1 MRLSDTLSSVGGSAT
16 MATNAWTTSHAD
28 PIALSMGEPT
38 VPPPEPIRIAIERAM
53 LDGRTGYG
61 PPAGLPEL
69 REALAVDRGI
79 DPSSVV
85 VTPGGKPALAAAL
98 RCLLDPGDEVIILA
112 PFWPSARDQV
122 LWARGVPVIVAHDD
136 EAAIEAAFG
145 PRTRAVILNSPNNP
159 TSQILPRAEL
169 ERWVERAHRQD
180 TWIVS
185 DEVYRELAWNDAGS
199 PADVDGGA
207 ERTIV
212 ITSFSK
218 RFAMTGYR
226 LGALFAPPALVD
238 AVVRWNSTFVTHAAT
253 PIQYGG
259 IAALTEA
266 TAWAEAQR
274 DEYQRAAEWL
284 GPRLDALAGVRCA
297 ATNAGFYFWLQLD
310 PSVLGAGEPRR
321 SSLDVARSLLE
332 REGLRLVPS
341 EAFGVEGALRLAY
354 PIARP
359 RLEEAVTRLERFFSA
374 TLDVGENRED

>member
-16 MATNAWTTSHAD
+16 MATNAWSTSHAD

-38 VPPPEPIRIAIERAM
+38 VPPPEAIRIAIERAM
-53 LDGRTGYG
+53 VDGRTGYG

-69 REALAVDRGI
+69 RDALAADRSVD
-79 DPSSVV
+79 PASVV

-122 LWARGVPVIVAHDD
+122 VWARGVPVIVAHDD

-159 TSQILPRAEL
+159 TSRVMPRAEI
-169 ERWVERAHRQD
+169 ERWVERADRRD
-180 TWIVS
+180 VWIVS
-185 DEVYRELAWNDAGS
+185 DEVYRELAWSAAAS

-207 ERTIV
+207 DRTIV

-266 TAWAEAQR
+266 TEWAESRR
-274 DEYQRAAEWL
+274 DEYRRAAEWL
-284 GPRLDALAGVRCA
+284 GPRLDALSGVRCA
-297 ATNAGFYFWLQLD
+297 PTEAGFYFWLQLE
-310 PSVLGAGEPRR
+310 EPGR
-321 SSLDVARSLLE
+321 SSLEVARALLE
-332 REGLRLVPS
+332 REGLRLVPG

-359 RLEEAVTRLERFFSA
+359 RLEEAVTRLERFFA
-374 TLDVGENRED
+374 LPLDVRKNGED